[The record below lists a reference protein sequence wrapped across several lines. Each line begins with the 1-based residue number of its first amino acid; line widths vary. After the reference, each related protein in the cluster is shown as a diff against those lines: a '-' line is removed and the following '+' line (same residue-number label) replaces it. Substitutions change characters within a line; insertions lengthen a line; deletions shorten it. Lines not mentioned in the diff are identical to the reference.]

1 MGVALVLLIM
11 FVTLLVPYIICAIVA
26 VILINIYHTKLIK
39 SKVIKILMII
49 SILLCVFILVFKFR
63 DVRPDTLCAE
73 MNEINDD
80 QSLIGLSEE
89 QVIELLGEPEY
100 KRNEENNIQYR
111 YDAGS
116 LDKGLFLFNTA
127 IFFDSS
133 YSCRLWVIF
142 DENGKVKNTSIQY
155 IG

>member
-49 SILLCVFILVFKFR
+49 SILLCVFILVFNFR
-63 DVRPDTLCAE
+63 DESPDTLCAE